1 MPRFVQFLQQS
12 GVYAEQDF
20 MIVPRPGFNLVCLR
34 DSKDVGLSYDSN
46 RLQVDTVGFEDVER
60 VALEYINYRYG
71 KKKSQERD
79 DQLLRLRTALFATA
93 PPDSLARGYKVTA
106 KGTGV
111 PEFKATRGN
120 IGVKLD
126 VGLLPRK
133 DFKIA
138 FKFLR
143 QLDSSSKE
151 INATRWKPEDAPW
164 MLTRLNWTFGAQA
177 NIFFTQVEAEWFTVK
192 KALGPKIMRD
202 VFRTDIVPHKT
213 KGADL
218 TCFLVGD
225 YDAKAT
231 EAAGEYLPDE
241 QVCVVVDQ
249 GNPPVFDYGEAFI
262 GVMAHEI
269 GHFLHHKRNIGGSGH
284 HDRGGFLLSSGM
296 ESLSLDKDLV
306 TDFTAW

>member
-1 MPRFVQFLQQS
+1 MPSFVQFLERS
-12 GVYAEQDF
+12 GVYPDQHF

-34 DSKDVGLSYDSN
+34 DSKDVGLSYDRN
-46 RLQVDTVGFEDVER
+46 RLQVDQVLLEDVEP

-71 KKKSQERD
+71 KQKSQERD

-93 PPDSLARGYKVTA
+93 RPDGLARGYKVTA
-106 KGTGV
+106 KGKDV
-111 PEFKATRGN
+111 PGLTATRGN
-120 IGVKLD
+120 ISVKLD
-126 VGLLPRK
+126 VALLPRT

-138 FKFLR
+138 FRFLR
-143 QLDSSSKE
+143 HFDSSGKV
-151 INATRWKPEDAPW
+151 INATKWTPDDAPW
-164 MLTRLNWTFGAQA
+164 FLTRLNWTFGAQA
-177 NIFFTQVEAEWFTVK
+177 NIFFTPVEATWFTVN
-192 KALGPKIMRD
+192 KALGSKISRD
-202 VFRTDIVPHKT
+202 AFRQDVVPHKVR
-213 KGADL
+213 GADV

-249 GNPPVFDYGEAFI
+249 GNPPMFDYGDAFT

-284 HDRGGFLLSSGM
+284 HDRSGVLLSSGM

-306 TDFTAW
+306 TDLTHW